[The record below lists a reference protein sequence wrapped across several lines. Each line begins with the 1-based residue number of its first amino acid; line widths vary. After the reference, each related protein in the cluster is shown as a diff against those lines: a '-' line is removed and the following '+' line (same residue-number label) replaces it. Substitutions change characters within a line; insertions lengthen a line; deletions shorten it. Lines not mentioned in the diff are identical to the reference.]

1 MDLIVYQVLAGL
13 FCAGVIFSLSYFVGY
28 RLHFRKFKVQAA
40 CDREEMLTIER
51 SLKAFWDNEKQNL
64 ENEKK
69 ELVQRIQFLETKLE
83 QYRRKAAGV
92 GMLGLRKCK

>member
-1 MDLIVYQVLAGL
+1 MDLIVYQVMAGL

-64 ENEKK
+64 ENRKRNWPSVFSFWRPSWNSTAGK
-69 ELVQRIQFLETKLE
+69 LPGLE
-83 QYRRKAAGV
+83 
-92 GMLGLRKCK
+92 